1 MNRTAKQCLSD
12 MTVSDKV
19 TLLTGNGLW
28 KTAQLPELGIEPLT
42 MTDGTYG
49 VRYSPEQIDH
59 EGNWS
64 ITDFLGVVNQS
75 ADEPSDKKGSEA
87 LFGHTL
93 PATCFPNGSALACS
107 WDNALVAQM
116 GQALARECQAL
127 GVDILLGPGINI
139 RRTPLSGRGYE
150 YYSEDPLLT
159 GELAASLI
167 KGLQGEGVGASLK
180 HFACNNSEYRRT
192 EMDSIV
198 DERALHEIYL
208 SGFKRAIDKAAPWTV
223 MSSYN
228 RLNGQQT
235 SQHRGLLHDILRQ
248 QWGYQGLV
256 MSDWYGVKDRPA
268 SLLAGNDLAM
278 PEVARDKAE
287 LLAAID
293 NGTVD
298 ETVLDTA
305 CLRMLALID
314 RINAGRKTPQP
325 VDMPGHHQ
333 LAQHIAEES
342 IVLLKNSDGLLPL
355 DTRNTPRIAV
365 LGPAAHAP
373 VIQGSGCAT
382 TVPSMLDR
390 PLDEIIDV
398 AGEQAEVTYSAGV
411 GDGETSAEEA
421 LLLASS
427 QAEAADVA
435 IVFIS
440 TAVGEDGEN
449 GDRQHLDVVASHA
462 ALLSAVAAVQPN
474 VVVVLMNSDAVVMP
488 WLGQC
493 KALLETFFA
502 GQGVGRAVANLL
514 FGLKN
519 PCGKLTVTVPN
530 SLEETP
536 AYLHYPGEALKHYY
550 SEGIYVGYRY
560 YDKRKMTPCFPFGH
574 GLSYTTFEYRSIE
587 VVNKTLGTGESLQV
601 DVTVANTGAR
611 FGKEIIQLY
620 LSFPGIELAQ
630 PPLALKAYAKVA
642 LEPGETKIVSLT
654 IEADDFRAWHPA
666 LKDWIVEP
674 GKYGISVGPSSREL
688 PLSATVQVAGSNY
701 RLPLRE
707 DSSLVQVVKDEQA
720 FSRVVALV
728 ASRSGLEASV
738 IRERLITI
746 APELFCGLFIALT
759 EFLNVPVSR
768 KELLEA
774 LRAD

>member
-1 MNRTAKQCLSD
+1 MNKSNKPCLSA
-12 MTVSDKV
+12 MSIEDKV
-19 TLLTGNGLW
+19 ALLTGNGLW
-28 KTAQLPELGIEPLT
+28 KTAHLPAHGIEPLT

-49 VRYSPEQIDH
+49 VRYSPEQIDND
-59 EGNWS
+59 GNWS
-64 ITDFLGVVNQS
+64 ITDFLGVVNQH
-75 ADEPSDKKGSEA
+75 ADDQTDKKGSEA

-107 WDNALVAQM
+107 WDNELVEQM

-150 YYSEDPLLT
+150 YYSEDPLLS

-167 KGLQGEGVGASLK
+167 NGLQGEGVGASLK

-198 DERALHEIYL
+198 DERSLHEIYL
-208 SGFKRAIDKAAPWTV
+208 SGFKRAIDKADPWTL

-235 SQHRGLLHDILRQ
+235 SQHRGLLHDILRE
-248 QWGYQGLV
+248 QWGYKGLV

-278 PEVARDKAE
+278 PEVARDKSE
-287 LLAAID
+287 LLSAIESGEVSID
-293 NGTVD
+293 AI
-298 ETVLDTA
+298 DTA
-305 CLRMLALID
+305 CMRMLELIE
-314 RINAGRKTPQP
+314 RIGAARKQPRP
-325 VDMPGHHQ
+325 VDMPAHHR
-333 LAQHIAEES
+333 LAQRIAEES
-342 IVLLKNSDGLLPL
+342 IVLLKNTDDLLPL
-355 DTRNTPRIAV
+355 DTTHTHKIAV
-365 LGPAAHAP
+365 LGPAAHTP

-382 TVPSMLDR
+382 TVPSILDR

-398 AGEQAEVTYSAGV
+398 AGDAADVTYSAGV
-411 GDGETSAEEA
+411 ADGATSSEQA
-421 LLLASS
+421 LLLASA

-435 IVFIS
+435 IVFIN

-462 ALLSAVAAVQPN
+462 ELLNAVASVQSN

-493 KALLETFFA
+493 KAVLETFFA
-502 GQGVGRAVANLL
+502 GQGVGRAIANLL

-560 YDKRKMTPCFPFGH
+560 YDKRKMTPCFPFGY
-574 GLSYTTFEYRSIE
+574 GLSYTSFEYRSIE
-587 VVNKTLGTGESLQV
+587 LVNDKLGTGESLQV
-601 DVTVANTGAR
+601 DVTVANTGVR

-642 LEPGETKIVSLT
+642 LKPGESKTVRLT
-654 IEADDFRAWHPA
+654 VGADDFRAWHPA
-666 LKDWIVEP
+666 LHDWIVEA
-674 GKYGISVGPSSREL
+674 GCYQVKVGPSSREL
-688 PLSATVQVAGSNY
+688 PLSAAVQVAGSDY
-701 RLPLRE
+701 RLPLKE
-707 DSSLVQVVKDEQA
+707 DSSLVQVIKDEQA
-720 FSRVVALV
+720 FQRVVTLV
-728 ASRSGLEASV
+728 ADKSGLDQAV
-738 IRERLITI
+738 ITERLQAI

-768 KELLEA
+768 PELLDA
-774 LRAD
+774 LRSE